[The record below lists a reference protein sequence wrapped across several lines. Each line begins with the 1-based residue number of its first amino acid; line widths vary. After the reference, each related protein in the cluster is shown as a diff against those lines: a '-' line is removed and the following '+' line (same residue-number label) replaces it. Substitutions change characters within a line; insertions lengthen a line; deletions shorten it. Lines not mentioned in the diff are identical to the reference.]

1 MRTTSNVI
9 KFIIGYQG
17 TEAIVIAYHKSQR
30 DTNITVVTYQGKTT
44 GDGRNG
50 EL

>member
-9 KFIIGYQG
+9 KYIIGYHG
-17 TEAIVIAYHKSQR
+17 TEAIVIAYDKSKR
-30 DTNITVVTYQGKTT
+30 DTNRTLMTHQGKTT